1 MTETW
6 KEQFSQRI
14 MIIKSGFGSLLEL
27 VDHWLAALSREDERQ
42 KQLEELVALIG
53 AKDSGVP
60 EELKAECL
68 KRLEFLVGRGGTAP
82 VTSPSY
88 RINLQK
94 KFQHGIERLNREVD
108 DLMLHLAKLL
118 DTAAEKES
126 PAGYFAAQ
134 EDERKRISRE
144 IHDGPAQSLA
154 SVTMRI
160 DFCLEN
166 MAKPEVLQPELTD
179 LKDCIIRCLR
189 DIRRFIFDLR
199 PMAIDDLGLIP
210 TLEQFTAGFHSRSG
224 MKIHVHVD
232 GERLPLNTDRE
243 LAVFRVIQEAVNNAH
258 HHAGGQNV
266 HIFMT
271 FDHEKKT
278 LTGVVKDDG
287 TGFQVEAIRRQY
299 STLKKMGLQSMEERI
314 HLAGGTFE
322 LQSRPGEGT
331 VVSFIL
337 PL

>member
-14 MIIKSGFGSLLEL
+14 MNLKTGFGSLLEL
-27 VDHWLAALSREDERQ
+27 VEHWLAALSREDERQ
-42 KQLEELVALIG
+42 KLIDELVAIVS
-53 AKDSGVP
+53 AKESGLR
-60 EELKAECL
+60 EEIRTECL
-68 KRLEFLVGRGGTAP
+68 RKLDALAGKGTAVS
-82 VTSPSY
+82 VTSPAY
-88 RINLQK
+88 RLNLQK

-108 DLMLHLAKLL
+108 DLMIHLGKLL

-144 IHDGPAQSLA
+144 IHDGPAQALA
-154 SVTMRI
+154 SLTMRI

-166 MAKPEVLQPELTD
+166 MSKPEVLQPELSD
-179 LKDCIIRCLR
+179 LKESIIRCLR

-210 TLEQFTAGFHSRSG
+210 TLEQYTAGFRTRSG
-224 MKIHVHVD
+224 LKIHVHVD
-232 GERLPLNTDRE
+232 GERFSLGTDRE

-258 HHAGGQNV
+258 HHAAAKNV
-266 HIFMT
+266 HIFLT
-271 FDHEKKT
+271 FEGERKT
-278 LTGVVKDDG
+278 LVGVVKDDG
-287 TGFQVEAIRRQY
+287 TGFQVDVIRRQY

-322 LQSRPGEGT
+322 LVSNAGEGT
-331 VVSFIL
+331 IVSFQI